1 MCRSQSGVSL
11 KRSEK
16 CDCIASNARSA
27 NRMVVSAQL
36 LDHCRDTITTDV
48 KKEGTVAVEESSVV
62 GFQGRLLGEEGGR
75 GDDVYIWMKKG
86 SDKIKG
92 L

>member
-1 MCRSQSGVSL
+1 
-11 KRSEK
+11 
-16 CDCIASNARSA
+16 
-27 NRMVVSAQL
+27 MVVSAQL

-75 GDDVYIWMKKG
+75 GDDVYMWMKKG